1 MKAYEVEKQLTSL
14 LENEA
19 KRIMDIL
26 MDMYKEKTKVN
37 KSFDLVV
44 NSLIKKEFKPY
55 GTSILSKVISLIPLD
70 LMICPTNEWI
80 FITEK
85 EYCSM
90 IEVENAST
98 IKNGI
103 EKNNDLVNDITR
115 KIIANY
121 KSNDL
126 NKKNILEVIYDYIPQ
141 KELTNIDSEVLTCMI
156 KSIVHNIDENYDIIN
171 LNPLAIKGL

>member
-1 MKAYEVEKQLTSL
+1 MLTIHTSL

-26 MDMYKEKTKVN
+26 LDMYQKNTKVN
-37 KSFDLVV
+37 KSFDLIV
-44 NSLIKKEFKPY
+44 NSLIRKEFKPY
-55 GTSILSKVISLIPLD
+55 GISILSKVISLIPLD
-70 LMICPTNEWI
+70 LMICPTNEWV

-103 EKNNDLVNDITR
+103 EKNNNLVNDITR
-115 KIIANY
+115 KIITNY

-126 NKKNILEVIYDYIPQ
+126 NKKNILEIVYDYIPQ
-141 KELTNIDSEVLTCMI
+141 KELTNIDSKVLTSII
-156 KSIVHNIDENYDIIN
+156 KTIIHNIDENYEIVNLSPFIIRG
-171 LNPLAIKGL
+171 I